1 MRIFANFL
9 SQLTRAIG
17 FVTSPKFCQTDL
29 LFRGRLSPKASHLQA
44 PATCVSDWSRRGLL
58 RIKNCKICINNLS
71 RFSAA
76 KFSNRVI
83 TEFRREDETMQ
94 RKMYDATG
102 HCETGVTVVH
112 HVTAVVVVNY
122 AGDDVADGE
131 TWEMA
136 FFA

>member
-1 MRIFANFL
+1 
-9 SQLTRAIG
+9 
-17 FVTSPKFCQTDL
+17 
-29 LFRGRLSPKASHLQA
+29 
-44 PATCVSDWSRRGLL
+44 
-58 RIKNCKICINNLS
+58 
-71 RFSAA
+71 
-76 KFSNRVI
+76 
-83 TEFRREDETMQ
+83 MQ

-136 FFA
+136 FFAWQMSHKSQKHGKNVKRTPK